1 MGDTC
6 PMIEY
11 GPYLRGLSFLEG
23 VLILRLRAS
32 NHTLLP
38 GTKDLGGLR
47 GLMHLCNAFCAS
59 VLDSCN
65 CLRCSYAAGTE
76 SSGVLID
83 AVGLIPMISSC
94 GVCFVY
100 SCFHELCANSATG
113 RRVLQLFCLP
123 MTN

>member
-1 MGDTC
+1 
-6 PMIEY
+6 MIGY

-47 GLMHLCNAFCAS
+47 GLMCLCNAFCAS
-59 VLDSCN
+59 CLDSCN
-65 CLRCSYAAGTE
+65 CLRRSCAAGTE

-100 SCFHELCANSATG
+100 SCCFHELCANSATG
-113 RRVLQLFCLP
+113 RRVLQLFFCP
-123 MTN
+123 IT